1 MPRRTP
7 TTGRPGGRRLAAALV
22 LAALAAGCVG
32 GGSDEVAGDEPA
44 DGPDSGFDLGDPGG
58 CTVIDMAVSSEKVQ
72 LMNELAS
79 AFNESDG
86 AELEGGCAFVEPRN
100 KASGAA
106 ATLLADGW
114 QDEALEGPKPVV
126 WSPASSAWGAVLNQ
140 RLDVKGEPAM
150 VGDFEPFMLT
160 PLVIAMPE
168 PMADALGYPETPVG
182 FTDIVRLAA
191 DPEGWAAYGHP
202 EWGPFRLGKTNP
214 NFSTSGLSALIAQ
227 SYAATGTNRGL
238 TLEELA
244 RPDVVAFGEGV
255 EAGVVHYGDIT
266 GTFLNNWFRADQR
279 GTALTYVSAVAVEEK
294 SLIDYNLGNPDGV
307 LDPGEE
313 PRPPRIPLVA
323 VYPKEGTLFSDN
335 PFIVLDAP
343 WVDEEEAAGAEAF
356 GEFVQRPENQEKVLT
371 FGFRPGNPEV
381 AIAEPI
387 VSSNGVDPDQPAATL
402 EVPDPPVL
410 VDLLDRWADQR
421 KKARVLLVLDI
432 SGSMGEPAT
441 GEGGGGPT
449 KLDLA
454 KDAAINALDDF
465 NEDDEV
471 GLRVFSTG
479 LGPNGADEFLDL
491 IPVTRIGD
499 IREQLETR
507 IRDQFPTNGTPLYTA
522 TGTAFAAMLEEYD
535 PERINAVV
543 LLSDGVN
550 DDGVTGDDQQ
560 QLEELLASLRSG
572 SEGQAS
578 RPVRVFP
585 IAYGDLA
592 DLATLRRIAEGT
604 NAAVYNATDPLTI
617 NKVFTAVVSNF

>member
-1 MPRRTP
+1 MRS
-7 TTGRPGGRRLAAALV
+7 RRLAAGLV
-22 LAALAAGCVG
+22 LAAVTAGCVSG
-32 GGSDEVAGDEPA
+32 GGDEEVADE
-44 DGPDSGFDLGDPGG
+44 GPDSGFDLGDAGD
-58 CTVIDMAVSSEKVQ
+58 CTVVDMAVSSEKVQ
-72 LMNELAS
+72 LLSELAS
-79 AFNESDG
+79 TFNESPEAKTDDG
-86 AELEGGCAFVEPRN
+86 CVFVEPRN

-106 ATLLADGW
+106 ATLLAEGW
-114 QDEALEGPKPVV
+114 EDEAAEGPKPVV
-126 WSPASSAWGAVLNQ
+126 WSPASSAWGAIVNQ
-140 RLDVKGEPAM
+140 RLDAAGQPPIAPPS
-150 VGDFEPFMLT
+150 DPFMLT

-168 PMADALGYPETPVG
+168 PMAAALGYPETPIG
-182 FTDIVRLAA
+182 FADIVRLAQ
-191 DPEGWAAYGHP
+191 DPAGWAAYGHP

-238 TLEELA
+238 SLEELA
-244 RPDVVAFGEGV
+244 RPEVVAFGEAV
-255 EAGVVHYGDIT
+255 ESGVVHYGDIT

-335 PFIVLDAP
+335 PYIVLDAP
-343 WVDEEEAAGAEAF
+343 WVDEAEAAGAEAF
-356 GEFVQRPENQEKVLT
+356 RAFVQRPENQEEVLT

-381 AIAEPI
+381 AIGEPI
-387 VSSNGVDPDQPAATL
+387 VAANGVDPDQPAATL

-432 SGSMGEPAT
+432 SGSMGEPADADA
-441 GEGGGGPT
+441 GGGAT

-454 KDAAINALDDF
+454 KEAAVNALDDF
-465 NEDDEV
+465 SEDDEV
-471 GLRVFSTG
+471 GLRVFSTE
-479 LGPNGADEFLDL
+479 LGPSAGDEFLDL
-491 IPVTRIGD
+491 VPVTRIGD

-507 IRDQFPTNGTPLYTA
+507 IRDQFPTNGTPLYAATQTA
-522 TGTAFAAMLEEYD
+522 YEVMLEEYD
-535 PERINAVV
+535 PTRINAVV

-550 DDGVTGDDQQ
+550 DDGQTGDDQQ
-560 QLEELLASLRSG
+560 QLETLLSSLRTG

-585 IAYGDLA
+585 IAYGDQA

-604 NAAVYNATDPLTI
+604 NAAVYNASDPLTI
-617 NKVFTAVVSNF
+617 NRVFAAVVSNF

>member
-1 MPRRTP
+1 MRGAHRLAPVL
-7 TTGRPGGRRLAAALV
+7 LAAAIAV
-22 LAALAAGCVG
+22 GCTG
-32 GGSDEVAGDEPA
+32 TADDEVAEE
-44 DGPDSGFDLGDPGG
+44 GPDSGFDLGDAGD
-58 CTVIDMAVSSEKVQ
+58 CTVVDMAVSSEKVQ
-72 LMNELAS
+72 LLSELAS
-79 AFNESDG
+79 TFNESPEARTDDG
-86 AELEGGCAFVEPRN
+86 CVFVEPRN

-114 QDEALEGPKPVV
+114 QDEATEGPKPVV
-126 WSPASSAWGAVLNQ
+126 WSPASSAWGAIVNQ
-140 RLDVKGEPAM
+140 RLDDAGQPPIAPPS
-150 VGDFEPFMLT
+150 EPFMLT

-168 PMADALGYPETPVG
+168 PMASALGYPETPIG
-182 FTDIVRLAA
+182 FSDIVRLAQ
-191 DPEGWAAYGHP
+191 DPAGWAAYGHP

-227 SYAATGTNRGL
+227 TYAATGTTRAL
-238 TLEELA
+238 SLEELA
-244 RPDVVAFGEGV
+244 RPDVVAFGEAV
-255 EAGVVHYGDIT
+255 ESGVVHYGDIT
-266 GTFLNNWFRADQR
+266 MTFLNNWFRADQR

-335 PFIVLDAP
+335 PYIVLDAP
-343 WVDEEEAAGAEAF
+343 WVDEAEAAGAEAF
-356 GEFVQRPENQEKVLT
+356 RDFVQRPENQEKVLT

-381 AIAEPI
+381 AISDPI
-387 VSSNGVDPDQPAATL
+387 TASNGVDPDQPAATL

-432 SGSMGEPAT
+432 SGSMGDLADPR
-441 GEGGGGPT
+441 GGGPT

-454 KDAAINALDDF
+454 KEAAINALGDF

-471 GLRVFSTG
+471 GLRVFSTD
-479 LGPNGADEFLDL
+479 LGPSANEEFLDL
-491 IPVTRIGD
+491 VPLTRIGD
-499 IREQLETR
+499 VREQLETR
-507 IRDQFPTNGTPLYTA
+507 IRDQFPTNGTPLYAA
-522 TGTAFAAMLEEYD
+522 TTSAYQAMLEGYD
-535 PERINAVV
+535 PSRINAVV

-550 DDGVTGDDQQ
+550 DDGQIGDDQQ
-560 QLEELLASLRSG
+560 QLETLLSSLRTG

-585 IAYGDLA
+585 IAYGTEA

-604 NAAVYNATDPLTI
+604 NAAVYNASDPLTI
-617 NKVFTAVVSNF
+617 NRVFTAVVSNF

>member
-1 MPRRTP
+1 MRRAHRVA
-7 TTGRPGGRRLAAALV
+7 TGLLLAGLV
-22 LAALAAGCVG
+22 AGCTG
-32 GGSDEVAGDEPA
+32 TGDDEVAEE
-44 DGPDSGFDLGDPGG
+44 GPDSGFDLGDAGD
-58 CTVIDMAVSSEKVQ
+58 CTVVDMAVSSEKVQ
-72 LMNELAS
+72 LLSELAS
-79 AFNESDG
+79 TFNESPEARTDDG
-86 AELEGGCAFVEPRN
+86 CVFVEPRN

-114 QDEALEGPKPVV
+114 PDEATEGPKPVV
-126 WSPASSAWGAVLNQ
+126 WSPASSAWGAIVNQ
-140 RLDVKGEPAM
+140 RLDDAGQPPIAPPS
-150 VGDFEPFMLT
+150 EPFMLT

-168 PMADALGYPETPVG
+168 PMASALGYPETPIG
-182 FTDIVRLAA
+182 FADIVRLAQ
-191 DPEGWAAYGHP
+191 DPAGWAAYGHP

-227 SYAATGTNRGL
+227 SYAATGTTRAL
-238 TLEELA
+238 SLEELA
-244 RPDVVAFGEGV
+244 RPEVVSFGEAV
-255 EAGVVHYGDIT
+255 ESGVVHYGDIT

-335 PFIVLDAP
+335 PYIVLDAP
-343 WVDEEEAAGAEAF
+343 WVDEAEAAGAEAF
-356 GEFVQRPENQEKVLT
+356 RDFVQRPENQEKVLT

-381 AIAEPI
+381 AIGEPI
-387 VSSNGVDPDQPAATL
+387 VTSNGVDPDQPAATL

-410 VDLLDRWADQR
+410 VDLLERWGDQR

-432 SGSMGEPAT
+432 SGSMGDPAEPD
-441 GEGGGGPT
+441 GGGPT

-454 KDAAINALDDF
+454 KEAAINALGDF

-471 GLRVFSTG
+471 GLRVFSTE
-479 LGPNGADEFLDL
+479 LGPSADEEFLDL
-491 IPVTRIGD
+491 VPLTRIGD
-499 IREQLETR
+499 VREQLETR
-507 IRDQFPTNGTPLYTA
+507 IRDQFPTNGTPLYAA
-522 TGTAFAAMLEEYD
+522 TTSAYESMLEGYD
-535 PERINAVV
+535 PARINAVV

-550 DDGVTGDDQQ
+550 DDGQTGDDQQ
-560 QLEELLASLRSG
+560 QLETLLSSLRTG

-585 IAYGDLA
+585 IAYGSEA
-592 DLATLRRIAEGT
+592 DLSTLRRIAEGT
-604 NAAVYNATDPLTI
+604 NAAVYNASDPLTI
-617 NKVFTAVVSNF
+617 NRVFTAVVSNF

>member
-1 MPRRTP
+1 MRRAHRVA
-7 TTGRPGGRRLAAALV
+7 TGLLLAGLV
-22 LAALAAGCVG
+22 AGCTG
-32 GGSDEVAGDEPA
+32 TGDDEVAEE
-44 DGPDSGFDLGDPGG
+44 GPDSGFDLGDAGD
-58 CTVIDMAVSSEKVQ
+58 CTVVDMAVSSEKVQ
-72 LMNELAS
+72 LLSELAS
-79 AFNESDG
+79 TFNESPEARTDDG
-86 AELEGGCAFVEPRN
+86 CVFVEPRN

-114 QDEALEGPKPVV
+114 QDEATEGPKPVV
-126 WSPASSAWGAVLNQ
+126 WSPASSAWGAIVNQ
-140 RLDVKGEPAM
+140 RLDDAGQPPIAPPS
-150 VGDFEPFMLT
+150 EPFMLT

-168 PMADALGYPETPVG
+168 PMASALGYPETPIG
-182 FTDIVRLAA
+182 FADIVRLAQ
-191 DPEGWAAYGHP
+191 DPAGWAAYGHP

-227 SYAATGTNRGL
+227 SYAATGTTRAL
-238 TLEELA
+238 SLEELA
-244 RPDVVAFGEGV
+244 RPEVVSFGEAV
-255 EAGVVHYGDIT
+255 ESGVVHYGDIT

-335 PFIVLDAP
+335 PYIVLDAP
-343 WVDEEEAAGAEAF
+343 WVDEAEAAGAEAF
-356 GEFVQRPENQEKVLT
+356 RDFVQRPENQEKVLT

-381 AIAEPI
+381 AIGEPI
-387 VSSNGVDPDQPAATL
+387 VTSNGVDPDQPAATL

-410 VDLLDRWADQR
+410 VDLLERWGDQR

-432 SGSMGEPAT
+432 SGSMGDPAEPD
-441 GEGGGGPT
+441 GGGPT

-454 KDAAINALDDF
+454 KEAAINALGDF

-471 GLRVFSTG
+471 GLRVFSTE
-479 LGPNGADEFLDL
+479 LGPSADEEFLDL
-491 IPVTRIGD
+491 VPLTRIGD
-499 IREQLETR
+499 VREQLETR
-507 IRDQFPTNGTPLYTA
+507 IRDQFPTNGTPLYAA
-522 TGTAFAAMLEEYD
+522 TTSAYESMLEGYD
-535 PERINAVV
+535 PARINAVV

-550 DDGVTGDDQQ
+550 DDGQTGDDQQ
-560 QLEELLASLRSG
+560 QLETLLSSLRTG

-585 IAYGDLA
+585 IAYGSEA
-592 DLATLRRIAEGT
+592 DLSTLRRIAEGT
-604 NAAVYNATDPLTI
+604 NAAVYNASDPLTI
-617 NKVFTAVVSNF
+617 NRVFTAVVSNF